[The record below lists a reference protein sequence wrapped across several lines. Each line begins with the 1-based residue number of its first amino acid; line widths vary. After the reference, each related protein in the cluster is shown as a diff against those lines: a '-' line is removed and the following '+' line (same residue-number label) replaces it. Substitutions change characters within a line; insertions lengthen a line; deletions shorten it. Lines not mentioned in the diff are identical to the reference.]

1 MTTPASQVVK
11 FIGKYSPDIA
21 KAFTTGR
28 RKMRALVPRGYELVY
43 DNYNGLGIG
52 YGPGQKASDPIL
64 SIVAYP
70 QWITLFFLYGG
81 ELNDPRSLLEGA
93 GKRVRSI
100 RLQSPKDLDRS
111 DIGQLISQALSPYA
125 DALAACPRI
134 ETIIKS
140 SAKKQRPRRPVNRST
155 PR

>member
-1 MTTPASQVVK
+1 MTPPASQVTK
-11 FIGKYSPDIA
+11 LIAKYTPQIA
-21 KAFTTGR
+21 KAFTVSR
-28 RKMRALVPRGYELVY
+28 RKIRALVPRGYELVY

-70 QWITLFFLYGG
+70 QWVTLFFLYGAG
-81 ELNDPRSLLEGA
+81 LKDPHSILEGT

-100 RLQSPKDLDRS
+100 RLKSPDDLDRS
-111 DIGQLISQALSPYA
+111 DIRQLISQALDPHTE
-125 DALAACPRI
+125 ALAKCPRI

-140 SAKKQRPRRPVNRST
+140 IGSKQRPRRPT
-155 PR
+155 MD